1 MKWACCRCLVCTGR
15 GCAQGR
21 PCRDATHIEKPR
33 SISDR
38 EEKMSLS
45 EEFEAKS
52 NDRSKVWNSR
62 QMGLL
67 QRSQENEEKNRWKKE
82 GEEMFSFLIRI
93 SVGRGGGSGGK
104 NQWVSYGYSISVR
117 RRMQSVQ
124 DEISLFGPTCG
135 QGKSLRIIMHDRVK
149 VVEVPLARN
158 PNNYEIRFRIGRVGT
173 EVKTKVVKTKT
184 KFLPM

>member
-1 MKWACCRCLVCTGR
+1 
-15 GCAQGR
+15 
-21 PCRDATHIEKPR
+21 
-33 SISDR
+33 
-38 EEKMSLS
+38 
-45 EEFEAKS
+45 
-52 NDRSKVWNSR
+52 
-62 QMGLL
+62 
-67 QRSQENEEKNRWKKE
+67 
-82 GEEMFSFLIRI
+82 
-93 SVGRGGGSGGK
+93 
-104 NQWVSYGYSISVR
+104 
-117 RRMQSVQ
+117 MQSVQ